1 MEMGDF
7 GVVVHSFMDYFDY
20 ATILIVARIVEVLK
34 WQTMMQTM
42 GKISPLFTCR
52 VNNERTTDRKQ
63 DKNNQYKCSYMK

>member
-34 WQTMMQTM
+34 
-42 GKISPLFTCR
+42 
-52 VNNERTTDRKQ
+52 
-63 DKNNQYKCSYMK
+63 

>member
-52 VNNERTTDRKQ
+52 VNNERTTDRQETGQKQ
-63 DKNNQYKCSYMK
+63 PIQM